1 MLNISDTAV
10 EKGKQILTE
19 EGKSQGGLRVYMAG
33 GGCCG
38 PSFGMDINEKP
49 VDGDEVIEKNG
60 LKVFV
65 DKAAVEKLKGME
77 IDFVVE
83 GENQGF
89 VIRNPQPPSCGP
101 SCGSSTCG

>member
-1 MLNISDTAV
+1 MLTISDVAV
-10 EKGKQILTE
+10 EKGKQILNE
-19 EGKSQGGLRVYMAG
+19 EGKADGGLRVYMAG

-38 PSFGMDINEKP
+38 PSFGMDINEEP
-49 VDGDEVIEKNG
+49 VDGDKVIEKNG

-65 DKAAVEKLKGME
+65 DKAAIEKLKGME

-89 VIRNPQPPSCGP
+89 VIKNLQPPSCGP
-101 SCGSSTCG
+101 SCGSGSCG